1 MSTSI
6 QLLKRNSLYL
16 SIAAAF
22 SGIALVSTG
31 TQAAAPAAGT
41 NISNIATATYSD
53 GSTTRTVT
61 SNEVK
66 TTVTQVGSFR
76 LIQDV
81 TTTANQNSEVQFQH
95 TLYNDGNGT
104 DTFTIDL
111 ENLTGDSWDFTNTK
125 VYLDADGDGKADS
138 STPLVLGTSGT
149 VVTVA
154 AGEKLTSLWWQP
166 LLVVYPIQLL
176 VS

>member
-1 MSTSI
+1 MSNPI
-6 QLLKRNSLYL
+6 QTLKLNSLSL
-16 SIAAAF
+16 AIAT
-22 SGIALVSTG
+22 ALGSLALISTG
-31 TQAAAPAAGT
+31 AQAAAPAAGT

-76 LIQDV
+76 LVQDV

-111 ENLTGDSWDFTNTK
+111 KNLSADNWDFSNTK
-125 VYLDADGDGKADS
+125 GKRA
-138 STPLVLGTSGT
+138 LN
-149 VVTVA
+149 
-154 AGEKLTSLWWQP
+154 
-166 LLVVYPIQLL
+166 PIAIF
-176 VS
+176 